1 MYVSTGGKIIIP
13 GGAITGSAVVKNTK
27 EGGGEYLPQ
36 IRCNGTSKR
45 SGAWDISGNTAGVDP
60 VPSNILFYE
69 ELYGVG
75 IMGQTNGD
83 RHLLDRPYEP

>member
-1 MYVSTGGKIIIP
+1 M
-13 GGAITGSAVVKNTK
+13 VKNTK
-27 EGGGEYLPQ
+27 AGGGEYLPP
-36 IRCNGTSKR
+36 IRCNGTSKQ
-45 SGAWDISGNTAGVDP
+45 SGASNIGSNTAGIDP

-75 IMGQTNGD
+75 IMGQTNRD